1 VAVGALVLAVARVA
15 GPERVVGAPAV
26 AAGAGRPPA
35 ERSARSR
42 RTATAARAPALVTA
56 QGIAAARRWARRRQG
71 TVAFAVL
78 DERGRLRGLRR
89 TTPFPSASV
98 SKAMLLVA
106 VLRQA
111 AARPLSA
118 GTTEALRA
126 MITISDNQAATV
138 LYARVGGAGLRAVA
152 RAAHAQRFADV
163 GHWSDAQL
171 TAADQARFFLAV
183 DRLVP
188 VRHRRLARRLL
199 SSITGLQR
207 WGIAPVAARRGF
219 RVFFKGGW
227 RAGLTHQVALLERG
241 RHRVALA
248 VLTSGAPSMAYGE
261 ETVAGIAA
269 RVLR

>member
-1 VAVGALVLAVARVA
+1 VAVAALVVAVARVA
-15 GPERVVGAPAV
+15 GPERVVGAPEV
-26 AAGAGRPPA
+26 AAGAGRPPVVPA
-35 ERSARSR
+35 ARSR
-42 RTATAARAPALVTA
+42 RAATAARAPALVTA

-89 TTPFPSASV
+89 TAPFPSASV

-111 AARPLSA
+111 GARPLSA

-138 LYARVGGAGLRAVA
+138 LYARVGGAGLQAVA

-188 VRHRRLARRLL
+188 ARHRRFARRLL
-199 SSITGLQR
+199 SSITGPQR
-207 WGIAPVAARRGF
+207 WGIAPVAARRGL

-227 RAGLTHQVALLERG
+227 RAGITHQVALLERG

-261 ETVAGIAA
+261 QTVAGIAA